1 MVGKGEVKCGKR
13 VKGEG
18 MVEDGEKEV
27 KVMVGN
33 GEVKG
38 GKREGRFKGE
48 VKGGK
53 REGRFKGE
61 VNCGKRKGGRERLMI
76 KDGERGKLRVGKRG
90 NG

>member
-38 GKREGRFKGE
+38 GKREGE
-48 VKGGK
+48 VK
-53 REGRFKGE
+53 
-61 VNCGKRKGGRERLMI
+61 CGKRKGGRERLMV
-76 KDGERGKLRVGKRG
+76 KDGERGKLRVGKKG

>member
-1 MVGKGEVKCGKR
+1 MVGKGEVKVGKGLR
-13 VKGEG
+13 VREWVKGEG

-48 VKGGK
+48 VK
-53 REGRFKGE
+53 
-61 VNCGKRKGGRERLMI
+61 CGKRKGGRERLMV